1 MKKWTLI
8 IDVADCTNCQ
18 NCALATMD
26 EYIGNDFPGYAAPM
40 PKHGHRWIEV
50 QQKEQGQL
58 PMIDIAFVPMM
69 CNHCDNAPCVAKG
82 GGAVT
87 KREDGI
93 VLIDPDK
100 AKGRKDLVDACP
112 YGAVWWNEELK
123 IPQAWPFDAHLI
135 DSGWKQTRGE
145 LSCPTLAM
153 RAVCVDDN
161 ELAKLVEEQGLDVLR
176 PELGTKPR
184 VYYRNLWRY
193 MSCFIG
199 GTVST
204 EIEGAVECV
213 AGARVRLMK
222 DGVWLNDV
230 TTDAYGDFKIDRL
243 GQDPGLTRSKLRS
256 MASRP
261 ARSTRLNSPRV
272 SISAKSACEFGW
284 GELVGV
290 D

>member
-8 IDVADCTNCQ
+8 IDVDGCTNCQ

-40 PKHGHRWIEV
+40 PKHGHRWIDI
-50 QQKEQGQL
+50 QQKERGQW

-82 GGAVT
+82 GDAVT
-87 KREDGI
+87 KRDDGI

-135 DSGWKQTRGE
+135 DSGWTQTRGE

-161 ELAKLVEEQGLDVLR
+161 ELARLVEEQALDVLR

-184 VYYRNLWRY
+184 VYYRNLGRY
-193 MSCFIG
+193 LTCFIG

-204 EIEGAVECV
+204 EIDGAVECV
-213 AGARVRLMK
+213 EGAKVRLLK
-222 DGVWLNDV
+222 DGIWVNDV
-230 TTDAYGDFKIDRL
+230 RTDPYGDFKLDRL
-243 GQDPGLTRSKLRS
+243 AQESGPYTIEIEVEGKPTRTLEAPKL
-256 MASRP
+256 AE
-261 ARSTRLNSPRV
+261 
-272 SISAKSACEFGW
+272 SIYL
-284 GELVGV
+284 GEIRM
-290 D
+290 